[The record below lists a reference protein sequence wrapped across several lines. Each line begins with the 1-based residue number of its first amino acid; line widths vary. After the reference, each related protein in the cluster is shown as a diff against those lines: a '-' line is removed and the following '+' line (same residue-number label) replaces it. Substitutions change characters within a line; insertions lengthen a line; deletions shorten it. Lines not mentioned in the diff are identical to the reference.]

1 MTTQLSIYNSAL
13 RKCGE
18 RTIASLSENRE
29 PRRVLDSAWDDGLIS
44 YCLEQGLWNF
54 ALRTVKLEYSPS
66 VEPSFGYS
74 RAFDKPTDHV
84 RTAGL
89 CSDEFF
95 TSPLL
100 RYTDEAGYWF
110 AELDTIY
117 VRYVSDDNAYGNDK
131 SLWPQTFVKFLS
143 TYLAGEVAERI
154 TGNRTKA
161 DEIKREASKLL
172 IDARSKDAMA
182 EPTRMLP
189 QGSWASAR
197 GGRGGRDDRGNRGSL
212 IG

>member
-13 RKCGE
+13 RQCGE
-18 RTIASLSENRE
+18 RKIASLSENRE

-54 ALRTVKLEYSPS
+54 AMRTVKLEYSPS

-95 TSPLL
+95 TCSLL
-100 RYTDEAGYWF
+100 QYTDEAGYWF

-117 VRYVSDDNAYGNDK
+117 VRYVSDDNAYGNDM
-131 SLWPQTFVKFLS
+131 SLWPQTFTKFVS
-143 TYLAGEVAERI
+143 AYLAGEVAERI
-154 TGNRTKA
+154 TGNRSKA
-161 DEIKREASKLL
+161 DEIKKEARKLL

-182 EPTRMLP
+182 EPTTTMP
-189 QGSWASAR
+189 QGSWVSAR
-197 GGRGGRDDRGNRGSL
+197 QGRGGRRDRGNRGGL